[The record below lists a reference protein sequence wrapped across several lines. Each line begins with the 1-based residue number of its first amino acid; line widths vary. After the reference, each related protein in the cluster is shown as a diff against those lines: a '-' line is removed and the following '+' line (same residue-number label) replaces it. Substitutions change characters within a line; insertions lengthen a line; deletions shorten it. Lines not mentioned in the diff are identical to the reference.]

1 MSLYIPIYYRYCN
14 IKDVFIMAT
23 VLENKEKLK
32 IQINYIEVY
41 NRLILGYPLVFYN
54 YDKIS
59 HWIKN
64 NDIDSLN
71 TVYFNII
78 RRDQIVFTGK
88 LRVSDS
94 SNFCFKDYLAHNL
107 ENMFNDNKISEEH
120 FSLALKALQL

>member
-1 MSLYIPIYYRYCN
+1 MYCN
-14 IKDVFIMAT
+14 IKNEFIMAT
-23 VLENKEKLK
+23 VLEKKEKLK

-71 TVYFNII
+71 TIYFNII

-88 LRVSDS
+88 LRVSNS
-94 SNFCFKDYLAHNL
+94 SNFCFKDYLTHNL
-107 ENMFNDNKISEEH
+107 ENMFNDNKINEEH